1 MFLGRKRELKEL
13 RDEFNRDGKGAVL
26 VYGKRRVGK
35 SALLRES
42 AKEYDGSLV
51 YHLCSKTT
59 YEGNFALFTRSVIL
73 SLNLPGITF
82 NTIFDLFD
90 YLKSLNRKI
99 LVMIDEY
106 QFWKESCRKNEL
118 DSFLQSIIDNL
129 SDNIKIVLCGSYI
142 SVMKELLSE
151 ENPLFGRFTLIERM
165 EEFDYYDAALF
176 YPDKDVREKIKFY
189 SVFGGSPYVLS
200 SLDYSKSVEEN
211 IKIRLIGQDSILRN
225 YIENVMLREIQ
236 KNYDVRILECLANG
250 KKRYRDILA
259 YLNETNSGLLDKQLK
274 NLISMETIAKVNP
287 INRIG
292 DGRKQFYEIK
302 DNLMRFYF
310 SYIFASD
317 SLVARFGEETFFRN
331 NILPSLNTFISYRF
345 EGIVLEY
352 FVRQA
357 HMGKLEGVLD
367 FGSYWYDDMRNHRNG
382 QFDVVLKREGG
393 YDFYE
398 CKFYLNP
405 MKKEECEKEESL
417 VRAISALECR
427 SLGFVSSSGFDFSSD
442 KYVLMTAS
450 ELYF

>member
-151 ENPLFGRFTLIERM
+151 ENPLFGRFTLIERI
-165 EEFDYYDAALF
+165 EEFDYY
-176 YPDKDVREKIKFY
+176 
-189 SVFGGSPYVLS
+189 
-200 SLDYSKSVEEN
+200 
-211 IKIRLIGQDSILRN
+211 
-225 YIENVMLREIQ
+225 
-236 KNYDVRILECLANG
+236 C
-250 KKRYRDILA
+250 
-259 YLNETNSGLLDKQLK
+259 
-274 NLISMETIAKVNP
+274 
-287 INRIG
+287 
-292 DGRKQFYEIK
+292 
-302 DNLMRFYF
+302 
-310 SYIFASD
+310 
-317 SLVARFGEETFFRN
+317 
-331 NILPSLNTFISYRF
+331 
-345 EGIVLEY
+345 
-352 FVRQA
+352 
-357 HMGKLEGVLD
+357 
-367 FGSYWYDDMRNHRNG
+367 
-382 QFDVVLKREGG
+382 
-393 YDFYE
+393 
-398 CKFYLNP
+398 
-405 MKKEECEKEESL
+405 
-417 VRAISALECR
+417 
-427 SLGFVSSSGFDFSSD
+427 
-442 KYVLMTAS
+442 
-450 ELYF
+450 